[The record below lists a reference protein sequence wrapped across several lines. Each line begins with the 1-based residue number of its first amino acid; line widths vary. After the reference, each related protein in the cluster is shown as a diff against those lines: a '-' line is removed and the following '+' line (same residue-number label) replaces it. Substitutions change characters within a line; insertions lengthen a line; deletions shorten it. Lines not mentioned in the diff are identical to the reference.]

1 MDHTGEP
8 APLGSTS
15 QPSPFSELINT
26 THSDAFALS
35 DQERLI
41 LELYDQEQEIQLES
55 NLYEAQNLG
64 LQQDPSG
71 ISDDALQ
78 EQLIIAEREALEAR
92 TEYLLR
98 NRITQN
104 LMITD
109 PVLKAV
115 HGGSSTTLA
124 ERRLLPLIN
133 ERDIL
138 SMVHGSLTSKVTSSS
153 TALAATEKSNIMA
166 NEKNKELAQ
175 TLLALAEKMKT
186 QSVEE
191 IDNEKLRAQLQELEN
206 RMRMSRRRWRIM
218 KSIVSGMIVGSGI
231 NWAEDEVLRDL
242 VMDDEDE
249 IQ

>member
-55 NLYEAQNLG
+55 
-64 LQQDPSG
+64 